1 MKIQVSVII
10 FRKTYGGRYDGRK
23 AGKLAESCTAC
34 SRSRAGALSD
44 LKTGYDPAEKSWDL
58 IVKYTG
64 DIQRLAAGAVQ
75 ITELLGGYAVVTLP
89 EVLVEPF
96 SRQPEIT
103 YVEKPKGLCF
113 ASAEGRQESCVN
125 GLQTGAAGLFGAG
138 IMIAVIDSG
147 IDYRLEDFRNRD
159 GTSRIDGSG
168 IRP

>member
-1 MKIQVSVII
+1 M
-10 FRKTYGGRYDGRK
+10 TDE
-23 AGKLAESCTAC
+23 KLENSLNLALRVPEAERE
-34 SRSRAGALSD
+34 RSLD

-103 YVEKPKGLCF
+103 YV
-113 ASAEGRQESCVN
+113 
-125 GLQTGAAGLFGAG
+125 
-138 IMIAVIDSG
+138 
-147 IDYRLEDFRNRD
+147 
-159 GTSRIDGSG
+159 
-168 IRP
+168 

>member
-1 MKIQVSVII
+1 M
-10 FRKTYGGRYDGRK
+10 TDE
-23 AGKLAESCTAC
+23 KLENSLNLALRVPEAERE
-34 SRSRAGALSD
+34 RSLD

-113 ASAEGRQESCVN
+113 ASAEGRPASI
-125 GLQTGAAGLFGAG
+125 TGWRIFKTGTEPAG
-138 IMIAVIDSG
+138 SH
-147 IDYRLEDFRNRD
+147 
-159 GTSRIDGSG
+159 GSG